1 MFTEV
6 YNTKIQGFD
15 SNYQWNLFTD
25 RARFN
30 KNIYILFTVSIFCP
44 TPISKSLMFF
54 VRYVVLNV
62 P

>member
-54 VRYVVLNV
+54 VR
-62 P
+62 